1 MAFPAQGIAAQVA
14 SLPSPVGGWN
24 ARDSIANMEPVDAV
38 QLVNFFP
45 SYSNV
50 VLRGGYSN
58 HATGITGQV
67 ETLMNYSTGSSESL
81 YAIAGTQIYD
91 VTASGAVGAPVAT
104 GLTNARWEF
113 INVTTGGGSYL
124 YLVNG
129 VDAPLLFDGTTW
141 ASITGISTIA
151 ITGVTTTTLNNI
163 TLFKNRVWFSQKNT
177 LKSWYLP
184 TNAVGGAAQALDL
197 SSIAK
202 FGGYITDVATWTI
215 DAGYGVDDNLVFITS
230 NGEVIVYAGTDP
242 ANSATWALIGVWKL
256 GAPIGDR
263 CFMKYGGDIL
273 ILTYDGLMPLGES
286 LQSSRLDP
294 RVALSNKIQGAINKS
309 STLYADNFGWQIHYS
324 AKNNAVWINVP
335 VDEGS
340 NQEQYVMNTITKSW
354 CNFKGWAANC
364 WELFGDN
371 SYFGGNGVVCK
382 AWDSTYADNATDI
395 DTDVLQAFNYF
406 DQRGIKKY
414 FTRARPS
421 LLTNGA
427 ASILIAMNVDF
438 DLSEP
443 TASLSLSPA
452 KYATW
457 DSSTWDN
464 SIWGDDG
471 LSITNNWQ
479 GITGIGYSGGIHM
492 NTSTQGLQI
501 EWAAT
506 DVVYQTGWAGI

>member
-1 MAFPAQGIAAQVA
+1 MFQAQRTAAQVA
-14 SLPSPVGGWN
+14 SIPAPVGGWN
-24 ARDSIANMEPVDAV
+24 ARDSIANMEQTDAV

-67 ETLMNYSTGSSESL
+67 ETLMNYSTGTGEEL

-91 VTASGAVGAPVAT
+91 VTVTGPVGAAVKT

-113 INVTTGGGSYL
+113 INITTGGGSYL

-129 VDAPLLFDGTTW
+129 VDDPLLFDGTTW
-141 ASITGISTIA
+141 DSVTAISTIA

-163 TLFKNRVWFSQKNT
+163 TLFKNRVWFSQKDT
-177 LKSWYLP
+177 LKAWYLP

-202 FGGYITDVATWTI
+202 FGGYIVDVATWTI

-230 NGEVIVYAGTDP
+230 HGECIVYSGTDP
-242 ANSATWALIGVWKL
+242 ASSATWALVGVWKL
-256 GAPIGDR
+256 GSPIGDR

-273 ILTYDGLMPLGES
+273 IMTYDGLIPLAAS

-294 RVALSNKIQGAINKS
+294 RVALSNKIQGAFTAASIQ
-309 STLYADNFGWQIHYS
+309 YADNFGWQIHYS
-324 AKNNAVWINVP
+324 AKNNAVWVNVP
-335 VDEGS
+335 IDEGN

-354 CNFKGWAANC
+354 CKFQGWEANC
-364 WELFGDN
+364 WESFGDN
-371 SYFGGNGVVCK
+371 PYFGGNGVVGK
-382 AWDSTYADNATDI
+382 AWDSTYADNGTDI
-395 DTDVLQAFNYF
+395 NTNVLQAFNYF
-406 DQRGIKKY
+406 EQRGVKKY

-421 LLTNGA
+421 IFTDGLPA
-427 ASILIAMNVDF
+427 IQVSMNIDYDVSD
-438 DLSEP
+438 P
-443 TASLSLSPA
+443 TAALSFSPNA
-452 KYATW
+452 YGLW
-457 DSSTWDN
+457 DSGIWDT
-464 SIWGDDG
+464 SAWGQG
-471 LSITNNWQ
+471 LTITNNFQ
-479 GITGIGYSGGIHM
+479 GVTGIGYCGGVHLK
-492 NTSTQGLQI
+492 SASQALQL

>member
-1 MAFPAQGIAAQVA
+1 MFPAQKTAAQVA

-91 VTASGAVGAPVAT
+91 VTSAGAVGAPVAT

-141 ASITGISTIA
+141 ASITAVSPIA
-151 ITGVTTTTLNNI
+151 ITGVTSTTLDNI
-163 TLFKNRVWFSQKNT
+163 TLFKNRVWFTQKES
-177 LKSWYLP
+177 LKAWYLP

-202 FGGYITDVATWTI
+202 FGGHITDVATWTI

-230 NGEVIVYAGTDP
+230 NGECIVYSGTDP
-242 ANSATWALIGVWKL
+242 ASSATWALIGVWKL

-273 ILTYDGLMPLGES
+273 IITYDGLIPLAAS

-294 RVALSNKIQGAINKS
+294 RVALSNKIQGAITTAT
-309 STLYADNFGWQIHYS
+309 TLYADHFGWQIHYS

-354 CNFKGWAANC
+354 CKFKGWEANC
-364 WELFGDN
+364 WESFGDN
-371 SYFGGNGVVCK
+371 PYFGGNGVVCK
-382 AWDSTYADNATDI
+382 AWDSTYADNSTDI

-464 SIWGDDG
+464 SMWGDDG

-492 NTSTQGLQI
+492 NTSTQGMQI

>member
-1 MAFPAQGIAAQVA
+1 MFPAQKTAAQVA

-91 VTASGAVGAPVAT
+91 VTTSGAVGAPVAT

-141 ASITGISTIA
+141 ASVTAISTIA
-151 ITGVTTTTLNNI
+151 ITGVTSTTLDNI
-163 TLFKNRVWFSQKNT
+163 TLFKNRVWFTQKES
-177 LKSWYLP
+177 LKAWYLP

-202 FGGYITDVATWTI
+202 FGGHITDVATWTI

-230 NGEVIVYAGTDP
+230 NGEVIVYSGTDP
-242 ANSATWALIGVWKL
+242 ASSATWALIGVWKL

-273 ILTYDGLMPLGES
+273 ILTYDGLIPLASS

-294 RVALSNKIQGAINKS
+294 RVALSNKIQGAITTAT
-309 STLYADNFGWQIHYS
+309 TLYADHFGWQIHYS
-324 AKNNAVWINVP
+324 AKNNAVWVNVP

-354 CNFKGWAANC
+354 CKFQGWEANC
-364 WELFGDN
+364 WESFGDN
-371 SYFGGNGVVCK
+371 PYFGGNGVVGR
-382 AWDSTYADNATDI
+382 AWDSTYADNSTDI

-464 SIWGDDG
+464 SMWGDDG

-492 NTSTQGLQI
+492 NTSTQGMQI